1 MVNYREMILA
11 IIAGAIETRYG
22 VEVDEILDGARF
34 REDEDDPNFVD
45 FSMTVRMVDNVDYT
59 ARVYRVKGFLS
70 YMDRDVTVVTRKF
83 LADCL

>member
-1 MVNYREMILA
+1 MVNYREMLLTL
-11 IIAGAIETRYG
+11 IAGAIEEKYG
-22 VEVDEILDGARF
+22 VEVDAIVDGARF

-70 YMDRDVTVVTRKF
+70 HMDRVMVVTRKF